1 MDRITARRI
10 ATAVLSILVL
20 SFSAPAAQAQTKLT
34 PVSLRT
40 DIFING
46 SHIPLLVGIV
56 DGIYKKHGLDVT
68 INPGQ
73 GSATTIQTVANGSD
87 NFGYADAGTLI
98 RLAALGLKAKDV
110 YGMLQK
116 NPMLIMAMPDGPIKK
131 PADLDGK
138 TGGFTAGSA
147 PEQLFPAFA
156 KRNGVNDTTVK
167 QIVVDIPTRD
177 SIFLAKKTDFTFG
190 YSVSQLPLLEDKCK
204 CALTKFYYGDLGIP
218 SVSNG
223 IIVSDKFIADH
234 PDLVKAFVQ
243 ATAEAL
249 AIAIKDP
256 KHGVDDFFTFAKD
269 SQVGHDV
276 IARQWEEALKLYKT
290 PATQKLAYG
299 VMDTGD
305 WTRTIALL
313 VANAGVPAGSV
324 KPEDVFT
331 NAYVPK

>member
-1 MDRITARRI
+1 MDRTTPRRI
-10 ATAVLSILVL
+10 ATAILSIFVL
-20 SFSAPAAQAQTKLT
+20 AFAAPAQAQTKLT

-68 INPGQ
+68 IAPGQ

-98 RLAALGLKAKDV
+98 RLAAQGLKAKDV
-110 YGMLQK
+110 FGILQR

-156 KRNGVNDTTVK
+156 KRNGVNDASVK

-204 CALTKFYYGDLGIP
+204 CTLVKFYYGDHGIP

-223 IIVSDKFIADH
+223 IIVSDKFAAEH

-249 AIAIKDP
+249 AIAVKDP
-256 KHGVDDFFTFAKD
+256 KHGVDDFFAFAKD
-269 SQVGHDV
+269 SPVSHDV
-276 IARQWEEALKLYKT
+276 IARQFEEAMKLYRT
-290 PATQKLAYG
+290 PATQRKPYG
-299 VMDTGD
+299 MMDNGD
-305 WTRTIALL
+305 WTRTIDLL
-313 VANAGVPAGSV
+313 VQNAGVAAGAV
-324 KPEDVFT
+324 KPADVFT
-331 NAYVPK
+331 NQYVPK